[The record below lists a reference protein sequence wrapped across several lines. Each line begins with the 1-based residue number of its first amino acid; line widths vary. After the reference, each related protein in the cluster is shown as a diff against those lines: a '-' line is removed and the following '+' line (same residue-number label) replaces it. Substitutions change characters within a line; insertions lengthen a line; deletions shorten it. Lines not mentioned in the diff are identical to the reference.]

1 MEFTGRTEKQC
12 RDRYCYNL
20 KPTISKE
27 AWTEAEDL
35 IIMRLYLIHGSKW
48 SKMLGSLPGRTAN
61 NIKNRYNGTLKK
73 RFINKEFAQNVMQHM
88 SSNIEMDQL
97 SAQAS
102 AIKKDIDAQL
112 ESGDSKV

>member
-73 RFINKEFAQNVMQHM
+73 RFINKELAQNVMQHM